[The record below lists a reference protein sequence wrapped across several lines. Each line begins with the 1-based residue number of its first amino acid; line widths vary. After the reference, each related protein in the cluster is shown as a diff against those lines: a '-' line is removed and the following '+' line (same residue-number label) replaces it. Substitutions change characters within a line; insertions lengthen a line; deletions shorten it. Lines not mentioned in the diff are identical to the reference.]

1 MTNGCSVATPT
12 LIYAW
17 TTQDAF
23 DLIALPATTHDWQ
36 HSRTLDLINNDGRT
50 WERRCHSKSIE
61 KDGVRVVFQFF
72 EERPVQIAPD
82 TSNAEN

>member
-23 DLIALPATTHDWQ
+23 DLIALPELIHSWKHCQVTT
-36 HSRTLDLINNDGRT
+36 LIKRDGQE
-50 WERRCHSKSIE
+50 WERRCHSKSM
-61 KDGVRVVFQFF
+61 KKNGVMVVFQFF
-72 EERPVQIAPD
+72 EERPVQTAPEI
-82 TSNAEN
+82 SNAEN